1 MTTAAGSA
9 CNTQSG
15 VQIGTPTSTPASL
28 RALAHYLELAL
39 DAGQAV
45 VVMRYGTGQRA
56 VYIGIPGDSLDMLSI
71 SVAVAA
77 HLAEEMLALTEPG
90 LNRITADGQVYRFR
104 RTHRY
109 IEDRQAVIFAPA

>member
-9 CNTQSG
+9 YAMY
-15 VQIGTPTSTPASL
+15 TSTPASL
-28 RALAHYLELAL
+28 RELANYLELAL

-45 VVMRYGTGQRA
+45 VVMRYGTSQRS
-56 VYIGIPGDSLDMLSI
+56 VYIGDPENSLDTLS
-71 SVAVAA
+71 SSDAVAA
-77 HLAEEMLALTEPG
+77 HLAEEMLALTAPG
-90 LNRITADGQVYRFR
+90 MNRITADGQVYRFT